1 MDGLNL
7 TDLLQV
13 GFHGTALAFLILGY
27 RLLKHALDDPPPDDP
42 KSEKLSMI
50 LRNIRFFMGA
60 SLVFLLVGV
69 GAQIFLNEGER
80 QVEVHLSPTTGFPQG
95 IDGPNIRVSDRKV
108 IFEDGRGLLVVKGR
122 DSIRVVID
130 HIVAR
135 LHQLE
140 LEIRAHESVLA
151 GELEGGGFDEDA
163 G

>member
-1 MDGLNL
+1 MDGLNM

-27 RLLKHALDDPPPDDP
+27 RLLQQALEDPPPDDP
-42 KSEKLSMI
+42 EAEKLSLI
-50 LRNIRFFMGA
+50 LRNIRFFMVA
-60 SLVFLLVGV
+60 SLAFLLVGV
-69 GAQIFLNEGER
+69 GAQIFLNQGER
-80 QVEVHLSPTTGFPQG
+80 RVEVHLSPTAGFPEG
-95 IDGPNIRVSDRKV
+95 VDGPIIRVSDRKV
-108 IFEDGRGLLVVKGR
+108 AFEDGRGELVVKGA

-140 LEIRAHESVLA
+140 LEIRAHESILA

>member
-1 MDGLNL
+1 MEGFDFTG
-7 TDLLQV
+7 LLQL

-27 RLLKHALDDPPPDDP
+27 RLLQQALDDPPPDDP
-42 KSEKLSMI
+42 DAEKLAMI

-69 GAQIFLNEGER
+69 GAQFALNQGER
-80 QVEVHLSPTTGFPQG
+80 SVEVHLSPTSGFPEG
-95 IDGPNIRVSDRKV
+95 IAGPIIRVSDRKV
-108 IFEDGRGLLVVKGR
+108 DFEDGRGELVVKGK

-140 LEIRAHESVLA
+140 LEIRAHEAVLA
-151 GELEGGGFDEDA
+151 GEFEGGGFDEDA